1 MPGYGRYRRHAWAQR
16 PVFATSTCTLRRPLS
31 FHYAEVATDN
41 LGGWCR
47 EYRPPASGYNTDIGT
62 CTSTCTQF
70 DDTASCTTAN
80 ETDVLLTGV
89 GGVEPGTTIDLRIAN
104 QTRYVPFDATQNR
117 LNGDW
122 AEINVLGNEPT
133 TFEFCFLDHV
143 RRSRPGPLLRS
154 GHLLHTVLHFFP
166 YLRAMQ
172 ACNTRGNAHTFAPC
186 ICGRT
191 LANL

>member
-1 MPGYGRYRRHAWAQR
+1 MPGYVRYRRLIWAQR

-70 DDTASCTTAN
+70 DDDASCTTAN
-80 ETDVLLTGV
+80 ETGVLLTGV

-104 QTRYVPFDATQNR
+104 QTRYVPFDATQNHFS
-117 LNGDW
+117 DS
-122 AEINVLGNEPT
+122 ECHVLENEPT
-133 TFEFCFLDHV
+133 AIECCSLDHV
-143 RRSRPGPLLRS
+143 RRSRPSRCRCSAAGHPLTRTTRTMLTLTPHYAIQSRISPRARRPGPS
-154 GHLLHTVLHFFP
+154 
-166 YLRAMQ
+166 
-172 ACNTRGNAHTFAPC
+172 
-186 ICGRT
+186 
-191 LANL
+191 